1 MKSCVITWPP
11 LPPLDGGT
19 EGGGSGPI
27 NGGF

>member
-1 MKSCVITWPP
+1 MKSSAITWPP
-11 LPPLDGGT
+11 LPPIGGN